1 MREELWSL
9 GEKYDSAYF
18 KAYAERARAF
28 SHYQRGRLDQAREL
42 LQSSLYFFERA
53 GNGAMANITRLDL
66 ALLDSHRGHARTAL
80 DDARRALDTLRALNC
95 GQGLEELG
103 HSIFGAVAREAGELD
118 LAERHLLNSAKVS
131 KRKGA
136 KQILTGAYLH
146 LAQLYTC
153 RNQPRQA
160 DDYLA
165 KALAL
170 ASRYSYRVFWDWHR
184 PTVLAQCLRAL
195 ETGIHPGYAEYLLGY
210 WFGNEALEPLAA
222 LAERVQGARRKEI
235 RAVMAR
241 LKGEPW
247 PEETGFTGAGSGV
260 ELPPAGIPGIR
271 IRLFGNLEV
280 VIDGVAVPEKAWQT
294 RKVKTLFKYLV
305 LHKGRR
311 VTREQLME
319 LLWPEAEP
327 DSAAVSLRVT
337 LSRLRRALTPAGV
350 ETKGKTPFFGDERG
364 TIWFNPNKDY
374 TLDTEEFDQKVKMG
388 LMDLESGNEAG
399 ARVRLEQAL
408 ELYRGDLLEE
418 DLYEDW
424 AAAERERLQ
433 LIYLDTLQ
441 TLARLYTEA
450 GANANHD
457 RARGLLQRAL
467 VVNPY
472 REETYLALME
482 LYRSAGQTGE
492 ALRLFERCRK
502 VLAEEFG
509 VQPGREMLKLVEE
522 IKISG

>member
-1 MREELWSL
+1 L
-9 GEKYDSAYF
+9 
-18 KAYAERARAF
+18 
-28 SHYQRGRLDQAREL
+28 
-42 LQSSLYFFERA
+42 
-53 GNGAMANITRLDL
+53 
-66 ALLDSHRGHARTAL
+66 
-80 DDARRALDTLRALNC
+80 
-95 GQGLEELG
+95 
-103 HSIFGAVAREAGELD
+103 
-118 LAERHLLNSAKVS
+118 
-131 KRKGA
+131 
-136 KQILTGAYLH
+136 
-146 LAQLYTC
+146 
-153 RNQPRQA
+153 
-160 DDYLA
+160 
-165 KALAL
+165 
-170 ASRYSYRVFWDWHR
+170 
-184 PTVLAQCLRAL
+184 
-195 ETGIHPGYAEYLLGY
+195 
-210 WFGNEALEPLAA
+210 
-222 LAERVQGARRKEI
+222 
-235 RAVMAR
+235 
-241 LKGEPW
+241 
-247 PEETGFTGAGSGV
+247 
-260 ELPPAGIPGIR
+260 
-271 IRLFGNLEV
+271 
-280 VIDGVAVPEKAWQT
+280 PEKAWQT

-364 TIWFNPNKDY
+364 TIWFNPDKDY
-374 TLDTEEFDQKVKMG
+374 TLDTEEFEQKVKMG

-450 GANANHD
+450 GANANSD
-457 RARGLLQRAL
+457 RARGLLQRVL

-482 LYRSAGQTGE
+482 IYRAGGQTLYKLLAKLLDEEGWPDGE
-492 ALRLFERCRK
+492 GGSCNRQGKTTAPYDYLSRTARYRYSSAVAALT
-502 VLAEEFG
+502 A
-509 VQPGREMLKLVEE
+509 
-522 IKISG
+522 